1 LFLSHLIS
9 SVSIPPCFYFPFFVS
24 HWQSFKLV
32 FLSGQGQ
39 IITSI
44 QNMGGFYIQQYSLIN
59 KESLLELGGG
69 SAALGLFI
77 TNFLFLSPSLFSA
90 SRNWIASVYLDLV
103 FGKTTGHIRSPP
115 TASLLQ
121 GNQFLFFQLASLYAK
136 NIF

>member
-1 LFLSHLIS
+1 
-9 SVSIPPCFYFPFFVS
+9 
-24 HWQSFKLV
+24 
-32 FLSGQGQ
+32 
-39 IITSI
+39 
-44 QNMGGFYIQQYSLIN
+44 MGGFYIQQYTLIN

-77 TNFLFLSPSLFSA
+77 THFLFLSPSLFSA

-121 GNQFLFFQLASLYAK
+121 RNQFLFFHLASLYAK